1 MLSRRAVLLLAI
13 CSVPACASHRQRVG
27 TEPAG
32 TKPPLAEVTL
42 LITGMT

>member
-13 CSVPACASHRQRVG
+13 CSVPGCASHRQGIG
-27 TEPAG
+27 TEPSS
-32 TKPPLAEVTL
+32 TKLPTKVTL